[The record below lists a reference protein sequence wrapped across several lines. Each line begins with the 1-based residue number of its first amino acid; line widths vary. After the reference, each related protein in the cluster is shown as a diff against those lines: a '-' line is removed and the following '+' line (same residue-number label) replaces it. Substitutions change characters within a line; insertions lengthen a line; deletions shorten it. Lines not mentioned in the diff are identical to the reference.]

1 MPSLAIA
8 QAMLVTCWELNWLRT
23 AGTIA
28 RWVSTSISLL
38 FVVRSVASAHTNGT
52 RRSGADPRGMHPLPR
67 SHEPFLPLGI
77 VHALVCMGLVV
88 GVGGGAS
95 SHPLVLLAEPGGQT
109 GGGGRVFQEGLKHMA
124 ER

>member
-52 RRSGADPRGMHPLPR
+52 RRSGADPRWMHPLPR
-67 SHEPFLPLGI
+67 SHKPFLPLGI
-77 VHALVCMGLVV
+77 VPALVCMGLVARWCRGRGLFPPLGVV
-88 GVGGGAS
+88 GRARWANRGGVESFKRA
-95 SHPLVLLAEPGGQT
+95 
-109 GGGGRVFQEGLKHMA
+109 
-124 ER
+124 